1 MAKQPHKF
9 FIKIMMKKIL
19 IFFICTLLFIG
30 LISCRKS
37 QKTPTDKSQ
46 TSVTSDHADV
56 STVNTVG
63 GDITNYN
70 SGEVYTGANKSE
82 IRDILIP
89 DDGQKIV
96 YEPAFELFNDPEK
109 GYSLVVNSAER
120 SGDQIIFYTSETRYY
135 FGLLSATILTPADEL
150 FIGLN
155 GKKQDDGTFMYV
167 TEKYPY
173 TSKRPNDTTLDLIDK
188 IKYDLGEQY
197 DSSKSYYYTM
207 FYFVTDVSQ
216 TVAE

>member
-155 GKKQDDGTFMYV
+155 GKEQDDGTFMYV

-173 TSKRPNDTTLDLIDK
+173 TSKRPNDTTLDLTDK